1 VDLHDEDFLLVN
13 NFLVESK
20 NLESLSLCSIDQWPD
35 PDVGRLAPI
44 QTLRVSSFGMSW
56 PYSAEETDRLWD
68 FSRLKHL
75 EVTLPCLHRFL
86 LSVAPHKF
94 VHLKKLEMSEVFEH
108 QDHQAE
114 VTKLLG
120 KLVES
125 AQCLEEIAIPCFL
138 DHFDFSSILKHRSL
152 QALKLRKFQEP
163 DPEDEP
169 TIRRTL
175 SVQQLHLL
183 QSSCPFLRRLDLDI
197 NLKECEV
204 SQHSTNHRING
215 LLQDESLTNSS
226 MPSLSFEISIA

>member
-1 VDLHDEDFLLVN
+1 
-13 NFLVESK
+13 
-20 NLESLSLCSIDQWPD
+20 
-35 PDVGRLAPI
+35 
-44 QTLRVSSFGMSW
+44 
-56 PYSAEETDRLWD
+56 
-68 FSRLKHL
+68 
-75 EVTLPCLHRFL
+75 
-86 LSVAPHKF
+86 VAPHKF